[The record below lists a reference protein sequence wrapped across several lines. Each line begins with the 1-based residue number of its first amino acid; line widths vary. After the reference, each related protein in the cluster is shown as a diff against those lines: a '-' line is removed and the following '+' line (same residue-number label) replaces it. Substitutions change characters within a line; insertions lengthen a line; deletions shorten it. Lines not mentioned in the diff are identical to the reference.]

1 MDTNCA
7 DMMTRQT
14 RNITVAIRA
23 FTIGN
28 YEQRTRASSKS
39 YAQLATACTTV
50 RSKGYCIVVE
60 LLAID
65 GKQGLRRL
73 NLALAHAQESKVRAA
88 FPGAGVM
95 IWPSLVRRSP
105 GTARRRVRLT

>member
-1 MDTNCA
+1 MSLFSPAFAQDLCFATHAIFCHSGSVNGHQLCRS
-7 DMMTRQT
+7 MTRQT

-73 NLALAHAQESKVRAA
+73 NLALAHAQERAK
-88 FPGAGVM
+88 
-95 IWPSLVRRSP
+95 
-105 GTARRRVRLT
+105 